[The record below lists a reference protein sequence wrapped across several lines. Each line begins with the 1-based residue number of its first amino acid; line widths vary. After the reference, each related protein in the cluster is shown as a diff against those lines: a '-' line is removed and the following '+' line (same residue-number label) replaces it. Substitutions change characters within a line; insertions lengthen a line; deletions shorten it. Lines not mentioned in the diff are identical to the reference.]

1 MARDVEIRITETADT
16 AGGRKVEESLE
27 SVGKRAVE
35 TGDRMR
41 RMGSEAG
48 EGLSAL
54 GSMVSAVSPQMG
66 GLMMVA
72 SRLTGGLKGLGAAL
86 KAVVANPVMLAL
98 TALAAGVALVTR
110 HVGESERRLKSWL
123 DRLQAARDRNIEGNN
138 REIARSFAEMGRAID
153 ETAGKLDHLRQ
164 VEEMRTRARR
174 GIADAQSGM
183 AMEAEM
189 MGAANGD
196 ERAGIARRYARER
209 QAAEAQR
216 RREDIRRSAGFM
228 DGDSSVEDVERREA
242 ETYGR
247 RRGQLEREAE
257 LRRRNIANIEA
268 KQSQIRDEYAG
279 RLQNSVSV
287 WTGRKYAAPPTEERK
302 EQLQDMFLAEDRR
315 KAQEGDELAR
325 VQAELAKLEREQ
337 AQAAERR
344 KAALE
349 ELAAVEAREAERKAR
364 EEREDADRRDAERRA
379 DEARRRVS
387 DDMERGILEAD
398 RAARERRMEGG
409 TDADGLMSMRESDLV
424 NATARLADARERL
437 AEYLDSLNGRTDLTE
452 GEQVRLGEMR
462 GDVSRYAG
470 ERRNA
475 QDSLWDAAIRMAREE
490 RMGADV
496 YRIGGGDRISQM
508 GGFATARSAAV
519 GGAFVAVDRKE
530 TMIDEIRKLNE
541 RANEMLRGILDN
553 TDGGEVAVAG

>member
-1 MARDVEIRITETADT
+1 MAKDVEIRITETADT
-16 AGGRKVEESLE
+16 TGGRQVEASLE
-27 SVGKRAVE
+27 SVGRRAGE
-35 TGDRMR
+35 TGDRMK

-72 SRLTGGLKGLGAAL
+72 SRLTAGLKGIGAAL
-86 KAVVANPVMLAL
+86 KAVVTNPVMLAL

-110 HVGESERRLKSWL
+110 RVGESERRLKSWL

-164 VEEMRTRARR
+164 VEEMRTRTHRSV
-174 GIADAQSGM
+174 ADAQSGM

-209 QAAEAQR
+209 QSVEAQR

-242 ETYGR
+242 ETYGL

-257 LRRRNIANIEA
+257 TRRRNIANIEA
-268 KQSQIRDEYAG
+268 KQAQIRDEYAG
-279 RLQNSVSV
+279 RIPNRVSV

-302 EQLQDMFLAEDRR
+302 ELLQDMFLAEDRR

-325 VQAELAKLEREQ
+325 VQGELAKLEREQ

-364 EEREDADRRDAERRA
+364 EEREDEERRDAERRA
-379 DEARRRVS
+379 DGARRRVV
-387 DDMERGILEAD
+387 DDMEKGYSEAD
-398 RAARERRMEGG
+398 RAARERRME
-409 TDADGLMSMRESDLV
+409 DGMDTAGLLAARESDLL
-424 NATARLADARERL
+424 NATNGLAGARERL
-437 AEYLDSLNGRTDLTE
+437 AEYLDSLNGRTELTE
-452 GEQVRLGEMR
+452 DEQARLGGMR
-462 GDVSRYAG
+462 GDVSRFAG
-470 ERRNA
+470 ERMKA
-475 QDSLWDAAIRMAREE
+475 QDSLWDVARRMAREE
-490 RMGADV
+490 RMGSDV
-496 YRIGGGDRISQM
+496 YRIESGDRISQM

-519 GGAFVAVDRKE
+519 GGAFVSVDRKE
-530 TMIDEIRKLNE
+530 TLIEEIRKLNE
-541 RANEMLRGILDN
+541 RANEMLRGILSN
-553 TDGGEVAVAG
+553 TDGEEVAVAG